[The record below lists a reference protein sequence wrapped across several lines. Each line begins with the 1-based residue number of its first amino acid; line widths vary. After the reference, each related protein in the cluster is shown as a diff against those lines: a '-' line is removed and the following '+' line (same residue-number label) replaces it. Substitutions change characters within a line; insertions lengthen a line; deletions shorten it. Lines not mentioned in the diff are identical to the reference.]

1 MASFADRQP
10 EKIETVSDRI
20 IAKLDKEYPEYRDF
34 QEIVEERRHE
44 VDIIPYT
51 ILISTE
57 ENEFDMHCIDTEK
70 EVQDYIREMLNE
82 QSGWSV
88 AHIFHN
94 GIEIEFEINIM
105 LIEKK

>member
-1 MASFADRQP
+1 MASFADELP
-10 EKIETVSDRI
+10 EKIETISDRI

-34 QEIVEERRHE
+34 QECVEERRHE
-44 VDIIPYT
+44 VDTIPYT

-57 ENEFDMHCIDTEK
+57 ENEFDMHCIDTEQ
-70 EVQDYIREMLNE
+70 EVKDYIRETLGE

-94 GIEIEFEINIM
+94 GKEIEYEVEII
-105 LIEKK
+105 LK